1 MTHAG
6 RPHETPPRASGPARR
21 LFPAA
26 AGVAPELLRDAP
38 RRLGLVGLIFAVG
51 HVFYYL
57 ISLLQYHLH
66 YVRYRPERVIA
77 QYAGAVMGIAVFWIS
92 RRRSLAPE
100 ALVAVEHRRRSDP
113 FKAYR
118 GPLQMARR
126 AEYGEVWITLFADPS
141 LRAGLA

>member
-6 RPHETPPRASGPARR
+6 PGTRRLLAHRPRPR

-66 YVRYRPERVIA
+66 YVQVPTRAVIA
-77 QYAGAVMGIAVFWIS
+77 QYAGAVMGIAVLGGWII
-92 RRRSLAPE
+92 
-100 ALVAVEHRRRSDP
+100 
-113 FKAYR
+113 F
-118 GPLQMARR
+118 
-126 AEYGEVWITLFADPS
+126 
-141 LRAGLA
+141 